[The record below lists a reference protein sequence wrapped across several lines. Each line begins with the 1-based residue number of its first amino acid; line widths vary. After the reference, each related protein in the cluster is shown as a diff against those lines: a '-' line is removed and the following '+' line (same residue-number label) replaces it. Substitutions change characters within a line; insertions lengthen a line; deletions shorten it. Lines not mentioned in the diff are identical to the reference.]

1 MRRTAALGRA
11 GEDLA
16 AEHLRSLGYE
26 VIDRNW
32 RCREGELDL
41 IAIDDGVLVA
51 CEVKTRRS
59 VRFGSPIEAVTPT
72 KLLRLRG
79 LAQAYL
85 AAHDVAVRGV
95 RIDVVGILALPG
107 AQVRVT
113 HLRGVS

>member
-1 MRRTAALGRA
+1 MRKTDALGRA

-41 IAIDDGVLVA
+41 IALDDGVLVA
-51 CEVKTRRS
+51 CEVKTRRGT
-59 VRFGSPIEAVTPT
+59 RFGSPVEAVTPT
-72 KLLRLRG
+72 KLARLRG

-85 AAHDVAVRGV
+85 AAHDLPARGV
-95 RIDVVGILALPG
+95 RIDVVGILAVPG
-107 AQVRVT
+107 QQVRIT